1 MKDTAA
7 ILPTASP
14 AAPKRSGRRPS
25 VFWVSFTTESQPYKQ
40 REATCRH
47 CHDLVRAPENR
58 QARQALE
65 QLFPANYFHGC
76 MKDALLTLVHHF
88 FVPSAAVG
96 VDSNTTTP
104 FFPEL
109 QQFALECK
117 DLVVFLPPNK
127 PSYYRKSSNS
137 ESAMHVKATRV
148 LSVEEG
154 FTAII
159 QAEAF
164 LDKEGV
170 LHQLI
175 PVTSNGIGSG
185 GVSNMYDLANFTPMQ
200 RKLIEHVRAPHFL
213 AKLRKYLEVLR
224 PVHVLLEE
232 FCCDAKCGAQ
242 PLSEVYPSFTRLTG
256 QFTSSPLLVPE
267 EKVQLQA
274 LVRQQYENMLG
285 PAHLLANLLDPVFV
299 GQDFPADLKVDVEN
313 KLLSSVNA
321 NGTARTKT
329 ETEALYM
336 QYTDFQIA
344 ARHQKTSNADSFV
357 FRMLKERKK
366 SPLQYWLLDG
376 LKWPELQAVACRVF
390 SMSACIASSSDLF
403 SHTRVSPRVLRDK
416 LELRTIEKL
425 AYVRANAMQLQLAEG
440 SCSGAM
446 SLGLYSLQDDQ
457 DADDLMDFDIS

>member
-1 MKDTAA
+1 
-7 ILPTASP
+7 
-14 AAPKRSGRRPS
+14 
-25 VFWVSFTTESQPYKQ
+25 
-40 REATCRH
+40 
-47 CHDLVRAPENR
+47 
-58 QARQALE
+58 
-65 QLFPANYFHGC
+65 
-76 MKDALLTLVHHF
+76 
-88 FVPSAAVG
+88 
-96 VDSNTTTP
+96 
-104 FFPEL
+104 
-109 QQFALECK
+109 
-117 DLVVFLPPNK
+117 
-127 PSYYRKSSNS
+127 
-137 ESAMHVKATRV
+137 
-148 LSVEEG
+148 
-154 FTAII
+154 
-159 QAEAF
+159 
-164 LDKEGV
+164 
-170 LHQLI
+170 
-175 PVTSNGIGSG
+175 
-185 GVSNMYDLANFTPMQ
+185 MYDLANFTPMQ
-200 RKLIEHVRAPHFL
+200 RKLIEH
-213 AKLRKYLEVLR
+213 
-224 PVHVLLEE
+224 
-232 FCCDAKCGAQ
+232 
-242 PLSEVYPSFTRLTG
+242 
-256 QFTSSPLLVPE
+256 
-267 EKVQLQA
+267 LQA